1 MLARVPFWA
10 SPFWEHSAIRR
21 YVRYASLAVDRL
33 IAAHCLNDPCK
44 AKAVT
49 LACGTNFDF
58 KIARRSTVWI
68 EIVLDL
74 SLLPG
79 DRGRGSLA
87 VNKVDALRQ
96 AGKPKAYR

>member
-10 SPFWEHSAIRR
+10 SPFWEHSDIRR

-33 IAAHCLNDPCK
+33 IAARCLNDPCK

-58 KIARRSTVWI
+58 KIAPIACLDRDSLRSESFARQPGTRKSRR
-68 EIVLDL
+68 E
-74 SLLPG
+74 
-79 DRGRGSLA
+79 
-87 VNKVDALRQ
+87 
-96 AGKPKAYR
+96 